1 VTQLAPHIIANVA
14 ILNVPAFSFSFFS
27 LPDSKIDTKGNVGLE
42 NVLPIL
48 TALYLDK
55 ESVAMIPHSEN
66 ALISLHLA
74 PHLIKLNEGDDVV
87 LETWYVQHSSE
98 LDLLPSLAGEC
109 HDPTPLHRDDGTI
122 AESYGALD
130 RMVKL

>member
-1 VTQLAPHIIANVA
+1 VT
-14 ILNVPAFSFSFFS
+14 ILNVPAFSFSFS
-27 LPDSKIDTKGNVGLE
+27 LPDSKIDTKGNIGSE

-48 TALYLDK
+48 TTSYLDK
-55 ESVAMIPHSEN
+55 ESAAAIPHSEN
-66 ALISLHLA
+66 ALINLHHV
-74 PHLIKLNEGDDVV
+74 PHLVKMNEGDDVV

-109 HDPTPLHRDDGTI
+109 HDPVPLHRDDGTV
-122 AESYGALD
+122 AESYGELD